1 MEHGPHP
8 GFLIAIGTW
17 TAIQFVTIAIGAYL
31 MLRERRRTQP
41 G

>member
-8 GFLIAIGTW
+8 GFLISIGIW
-17 TAIQFVTIAIGAYL
+17 TAIQVTTVAIGAYL
-31 MLRERRRTQP
+31 MLRVRRRARS

>member
-8 GFLIAIGTW
+8 GFLISIGIW
-17 TAIQFVTIAIGAYL
+17 TAIQVVTIAVGAYL
-31 MLRERRRTQP
+31 MLRERRRAQT

>member
-8 GFLIAIGTW
+8 GFLISIGIW
-17 TAIQFVTIAIGAYL
+17 TGIQVVTIAVGAYL